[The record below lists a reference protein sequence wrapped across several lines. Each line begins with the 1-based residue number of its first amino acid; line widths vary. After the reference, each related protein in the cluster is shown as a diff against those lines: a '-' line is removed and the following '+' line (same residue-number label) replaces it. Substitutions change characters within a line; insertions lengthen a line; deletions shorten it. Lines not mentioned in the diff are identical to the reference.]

1 MIAVII
7 GIPLI
12 LLSIILVAFG
22 FVLDKEKPFF
32 AGLTIFIVV
41 CVVLT
46 ISLTSG
52 KSIYKKDNT
61 KLIMEKEQIEYLLEN
76 NISFYVIE
84 QAREYNR
91 EIDRGNNLW
100 CRFSI
105 ENRDDYKIDIDNYL
119 NKESENDK

>member
-119 NKESENDK
+119 EKEKLL